1 MIAHCTA
8 FMRLVYK
15 CSRVVACL
23 SELAGSSALGAVSMS
38 ATPAIKAPKP
48 PPLGVERTTK
58 ATVRYA
64 FGLPVLNPGV
74 PGVARAI
81 QNVDKFLTNPFA
93 EQLPD
98 GFSVNEKKF
107 ASIPTAGSLSVLS
120 LSLMT
125 KKKKPMAAGYISE
138 GSYFV
143 IVMRGDR
150 SKQSEHKLF
159 DLDQNTIDVLTSVV
173 FTTNPKEPCNYHPW
187 FSSILL
193 SLASGQSAKGTVE
206 NPFGTSMITAV
217 NNKVA
222 SCVSNAIKCGRVV
235 LAVCVP
241 SPQFVES
248 ALHKLAIDKTG
259 PSATASVVA
268 EHVSGWIAM
277 ADKAGIK
284 ASHIHQKL
292 KEVSSGVQE
301 FAKIVSDLKPVV
313 AGQWQFHGDP
323 PPMQKH
329 DIPGAVVS
337 AAVPVAQR
345 GKADTHD
352 DEPEGIGKGDPKHPE
367 KQESVKHGKAK
378 RHDHQKRE
386 VQPKFIAEAAKGSR
400 KADERE
406 EREAHTFQKK
416 LNKTKDTDD
425 ENDDD
430 GDSEMDT
437 KSKPG
442 KTVQKQKKKNISDS
456 DSDKESE
463 LDDSGGDDS
472 DEEDSSDGDDESDDD
487 SDSEASATSSEDE
500 GDGGKPTKIHRRLV
514 KASDLYESS
523 EAKLT
528 QTTLNMNGAVS
539 SSSSTGDESK
549 RKQLI
554 RPPPAKGN
562 RAGVAAHCNLTLDGV
577 EACAGIPLSLMPQ
590 VSSLVAELR
599 DGFSDYE
606 SDKFPIKKTYALHT
620 ASFNLITALR
630 QSADAGLTSEQKN
643 DDASASRRLAVS
655 TTSALLKI
663 APSLDRLEAQNR
675 ECMKAIGELQKVVA
689 AIVDDF
695 KASAAS
701 IDCK

>member
-1 MIAHCTA
+1 MVAHCTA
-8 FMRLVYK
+8 LVRLVYK
-15 CSRVVACL
+15 CSRAVVCL
-23 SELAGSSALGAVSMS
+23 SGLAGSSAFGAASMS
-38 ATPAIKAPKP
+38 ATPAIKTPKP

-64 FGLPVLNPGV
+64 FGLPVLNPLV
-74 PGVARAI
+74 PEVAKAI

-98 GFSVNEKKF
+98 GFSVNEKKLS
-107 ASIPTAGSLSVLS
+107 SIPTAGSLSVLS

-125 KKKKPMAAGYISE
+125 KKKKPMAAAYISE

-150 SKQSEHKLF
+150 TKQSEHKLF
-159 DLDQNTIDVLTSVV
+159 NLDQNTIDVLTSVV

-217 NNKVA
+217 NKEVA
-222 SCVSNAIKCGRVV
+222 GCVSNAIKCGRVV

-292 KEVSSGVQE
+292 KDVSSGVQE
-301 FAKIVSDLKPVV
+301 FAKIVSDLKPIVTGQDVPGV
-313 AGQWQFHGDP
+313 A
-323 PPMQKH
+323 
-329 DIPGAVVS
+329 VS
-337 AAVPVAQR
+337 AAIPVTQR
-345 GKADTHD
+345 GKADTHNG
-352 DEPEGIGKGDPKHPE
+352 ELGCIGKGDPKHPE
-367 KQESVKHGKAK
+367 KHPEEQENVKHGKAK

-386 VQPKFIAEAAKGSR
+386 VQPKFIAEAANGSR

-463 LDDSGGDDS
+463 LDDSNGDDS
-472 DEEDSSDGDDESDDD
+472 DEEDSSDEDDESDDD
-487 SDSEASATSSEDE
+487 SDSEASATSSDDE

-528 QTTLNMNGAVS
+528 QTTLNMNGAVG

-549 RKQLI
+549 RKQVI

-620 ASFNLITALR
+620 ASFNLIAALR

-689 AIVDDF
+689 AIVNDF
-695 KASAAS
+695 KESAAS